1 MQNGLTL
8 PKQNWQQPLLT
19 FSSTCAH
26 PTTLRKKGYLICFM
40 KIGIMLGNGE
50 LAKVKA
56 PFSYYLDRKTLL
68 QTGGEFKAN

>member
-26 PTTLRKKGYLICFM
+26 PTTLRKKGIFDM
-40 KIGIMLGNGE
+40 FHENWDNAGE
-50 LAKVKA
+50 WG
-56 PFSYYLDRKTLL
+56 
-68 QTGGEFKAN
+68 TG